1 MHSLAKLFLFTG
13 SLNALLVIVL
23 GAFGAHALKA
33 RLTSDMLANYQTGI
47 QYHFYHAVG
56 LMMIGLIALHVPASG
71 YLKWSGW
78 LMLAGILLFSG
89 SLYLLSISGI
99 RWLGAIT
106 PIGGTA
112 FILAWALLAIGVLK
126 HL

>member
-33 RLTSDMLANYQTGI
+33 RLTPDMLATYQTGI

-89 SLYLLSISGI
+89 SLYLLSVSGI

-112 FILAWALLAIGVLK
+112 FIIAWALLAIGVLK
-126 HL
+126 QL